1 MSAASCSPRRDT
13 GTITFIGAGATRRSR
28 ASCRSAPATTVS
40 ATSLSD
46 PPQACLTSSSFETAT
61 VWPTS
66 VRRGP
71 IAGLRNDEGAER
83 ATSSPTAS
91 AARRSVPPSRGGE
104 PAARAARPSAR
115 SGSAPDS
122 TSASTASRVGPGAR
136 SPAHASA
143 GGAGSGAFGSRS
155 SSSSA
160 TASADLPST
169 IAWWIFIT
177 RPTLPSS
184 SRGARWISHSGCER
198 SSGEESTASAR
209 ASKSARASTS
219 SSAESP
225 ITWRRRSNPS
235 ASTHTG
241 AANPPGGKASRMR
254 KRGALPSLDAT
265 CARTRASVMAGRAGS
280 GEKRPFHATCICA
293 RAVSVWRKEASSGV
307 RRSGTRE
314 GCGPAARQTMASRS
328 ELRRSHLARRANR
341 RRAGRRTARVRSPAN
356 CSIRAWEKVG
366 WGCMASMLLS
376 GGYKHK

>member
-1 MSAASCSPRRDT
+1 MSAISSSPRRDT

-40 ATSLSD
+40 ATSLSE
-46 PPQACLTSSSFETAT
+46 PPHARLTSSSRCTST

-71 IAGLRNDEGAER
+71 IAGFRNEDGAER

-104 PAARAARPSAR
+104 LAARAARPSAR

-136 SPAHASA
+136 STAHASA

-155 SSSSA
+155 SSSRA

-184 SRGARWISHSGCER
+184 SRGARWISHSGWER
-198 SSGEESTASAR
+198 SSGVESAASAR
-209 ASKSARASTS
+209 ASNSPRASS
-219 SSAESP
+219 SSSVERA
-225 ITWRRRSNPS
+225 TTCRRRSNPS

-241 AANPPGGKASRMR
+241 AANPPGGNASRIR
-254 KRGALPSLDAT
+254 NRGAPPSRDAT
-265 CARTRASVMAGRAGS
+265 CARTRASVIGGRDGS
-280 GEKRPFHATCICA
+280 GRKRPFHATCMCA
-293 RAVSVWRKEASSGV
+293 LAVSVWRKEASSGV
-307 RRSGTRE
+307 RRSGTR
-314 GCGPAARQTMASRS
+314 Q
-328 ELRRSHLARRANR
+328 
-341 RRAGRRTARVRSPAN
+341 RVQP
-356 CSIRAWEKVG
+356 
-366 WGCMASMLLS
+366 
-376 GGYKHK
+376 